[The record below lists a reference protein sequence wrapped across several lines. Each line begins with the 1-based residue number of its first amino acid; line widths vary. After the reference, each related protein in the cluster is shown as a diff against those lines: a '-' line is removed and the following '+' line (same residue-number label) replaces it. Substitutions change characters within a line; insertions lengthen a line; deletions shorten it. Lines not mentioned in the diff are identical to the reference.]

1 MPRIRP
7 FEEHLDEYE
16 NWFVENRLA
25 YESELEAV
33 RAHLPEGG
41 RGLEI
46 GVGSG
51 LFAQPLGIGHGV
63 EPSPRMRSAAAG
75 RGIQVVEGVAEDLPF
90 DDGAFDFA
98 LMVTTICFVDDARTA
113 LEEARRV
120 VRPGGRVVV
129 GLVDRDSP
137 VGRSY
142 QEHQEESV
150 FYRDATFFTT
160 EEVLSLMETV
170 GLVSFR
176 ITQTLFHPL
185 DQITAV
191 EEFREGYGQ
200 GSFVVLSGKKE
211 GSTDRLTGP

>member
-33 RAHLPEGG
+33 RAHLPKGG

-51 LFAQPLGIGHGV
+51 LFAQPLGVGHGV
-63 EPSPRMRSAAAG
+63 EPSPRMRSVAAG

-90 DDGAFDFA
+90 DDGVFDFT
-98 LMVTTICFVDDARTA
+98 LMVTTICFVDDARKSLA
-113 LEEARRV
+113 EARRV
-120 VRPGGRVVV
+120 VCTGGRVVV

-142 QEHQEESV
+142 LEHQDESV
-150 FYRDATFFTT
+150 FYRNATFFTT
-160 EEVLSLMETV
+160 DEVLSLMEAV
-170 GLVSFR
+170 GLGSIHV
-176 ITQTLFHPL
+176 TQTLFHSL
-185 DQITAV
+185 DRITGV
-191 EEFREGYGQ
+191 EEPREGYGQ
-200 GSFVVLSGKKE
+200 GSFVVLSGEKK
-211 GSTDRLTGP
+211 GSG